1 MRVVV
6 DVKPKDASECP
17 FRVETAGYW
26 GCSLNRELPCEL
38 LCDGE
43 CHQLIA
49 LNGMVLEE
57 S

>member
-1 MRVVV
+1 MRFVV

-49 LNGMVLEE
+49 LHGLTMEG
-57 S
+57 